1 MPLQP
6 KKAAAQRL
14 CSYLYY
20 RLYQQ
25 DTTRPPGCQCPAAIF
40 PPRTLGPRF
49 AYDALALQN
58 RPLSGC
64 KSSQM
69 LGWDGIYAKLNSVR
83 PPGAAQNANSN

>member
-6 KKAAAQRL
+6 KKAAAQRP

-20 RLYQQ
+20 RSYQQ

-40 PPRTLGPRF
+40 PSRTLGPRF

-58 RPLSGC
+58 SPFRDVNLPKCLDGTGF
-64 KSSQM
+64 M
-69 LGWDGIYAKLNSVR
+69 LN
-83 PPGAAQNANSN
+83 